1 MKRIIPLLFSVLLV
15 SCSGST
21 ESLYP
26 AVTAHRGCWIKD
38 LVPENSLE
46 SVRMAARFHYPAV
59 EMDVKYTLDSVMVI
73 MHDKTV
79 NRTMRNASDY
89 SVIAEPVKV
98 ASTAFEDLR
107 NAYVFASED
116 SAQRVQIPTLE
127 EMLLCCRECG
137 IHPVLHSKIPA
148 SYDMAQRIIGDDWTA
163 FNADYDVLRY
173 ARSISDCE
181 ILMDPRLSLEGLEL
195 PEGES
200 ASKALAAATI
210 ARLDSLGGRCGMST
224 MKYELL
230 DAEYVGAVRAAGYQ
244 VQSSIFPMPYDADAI
259 RDGATIMLSNFCWFQ
274 SEGLE
279 PEYEYDSS
287 AVGADKL
294 RLGCGGTACFCHSEA
309 EPGLG
314 AVIFDMVI
322 EGKADIVIDDV
333 TFGVDNPEP
342 GRFLVGYRYA
352 AEPLSAV
359 VTAGDGGCTIKR
371 AKASYYRL

>member
-46 SVRMAARFHYPAV
+46 AVRMAARFGYQAV
-59 EMDVKYTLDSVMVI
+59 EIDVKYTSDSVMVI

-89 SVIAEPVKV
+89 SVITEPVKV
-98 ASTAFEDLR
+98 ASTAYEDLR
-107 NAYVFASED
+107 NSYVFASED
-116 SAQRVQIPTLE
+116 STLRGQIPNLE
-127 EMLLCCRECG
+127 EMLLCCKECG
-137 IHPVLHSKIPA
+137 IHPVLHSKITA
-148 SYDMAQRIIGDDWTA
+148 SYDMAQRIMGDDWTA

-181 ILMDPRLSLEGLEL
+181 ILMDPRLSLEGLDL
-195 PEGES
+195 PEGKS

-210 ARLDSLGGRCGMST
+210 ALLDSLGGRCGMST
-224 MKYELL
+224 MKYDLL
-230 DAEYVGAVRAAGYQ
+230 DDEYVEAVRAAGYQ
-244 VQSSIFPMPYDADAI
+244 VQSSIFPMPHDADAI
-259 RDGATIMLSNFCWFQ
+259 RGGASIMLSNFCWFQ
-274 SEGLE
+274 SDGLE
-279 PEYEYDSS
+279 PEHEYDSS
-287 AVGADKL
+287 AAGADKL
-294 RLGCGGTACFCHSEA
+294 RLACGDTVNFCHSGA

-314 AVIFDMVI
+314 AVIFDIVI
-322 EGKADIVIDDV
+322 KGKADVVIDDV
-333 TFGVDNPEP
+333 TYSVDNPEP

-352 AEPLSAV
+352 AEPLSAA
-359 VTAGDGGCTIKR
+359 VTAGEGGCVITS